1 MANTSNS
8 VSRIYFTIIYIRKK
22 SALKKLLFLLVITF
36 STAFVTNAQ
45 RLTEVT
51 FPPDTTTYVYP
62 KPKPFSFI
70 TKIPAT
76 FVGAARISFKKESLK
91 NWGIIAGSTAI
102 LLLVDQDIAHKVQQ
116 ASDHIGLDRTRIYR
130 DGISFNI
137 GKTNVDIYEPPGNLN
152 TAIYSIGE
160 GIPPLVLAGGLWGYG
175 LAKKDYRAI
184 STASQIVQATT
195 AAGIMTQILKRT
207 TGRESP
213 FRATKPGGAWRPF
226 PKPSVY
232 QNNVPMYDAFP
243 SGHMGTLAATYVVI
257 TENYPEKRWI
267 RPVGISIMS
276 LVGLAMINND
286 VHWAS
291 DYPLA
296 IGMGYAFGKATVGL
310 NRFVK
315 GEPMFKKKRAVR
327 E

>member
-1 MANTSNS
+1 
-8 VSRIYFTIIYIRKK
+8 V
-22 SALKKLLFLLVITF
+22 KKLVSLFVITF
-36 STAFVTNAQ
+36 SLAIVTSAQ
-45 RLTEVT
+45 RYDTLVYRDSTRFNRMQVYPIE
-51 FPPDTTTYVYP
+51 DTTFIYP
-62 KPKPFSFI
+62 RPKLSFI

-76 FVGAARISFKKESLK
+76 FAGAARISFKKESLK

-102 LLLVDQDIAHKVQQ
+102 LIILDDEIARAVQQ
-116 ASDHIGLDRTRIYR
+116 ASRYIGLDNTRIYH
-130 DGISFNI
+130 DGLSFNI
-137 GKTNVDIYEPPGNLN
+137 GSLELDVYEPPGNLN

-160 GIPPLVLAGGLWGYG
+160 GIPPLLISAGLWGYG
-175 LAKKDYRAI
+175 LAKKDNRAI

-195 AAGIMTQILKRT
+195 AAGFMTQFFKRT

-213 FRATKPGGAWRPF
+213 FRATTPTGRWRPF

-243 SGHMGTLAATYVVI
+243 SGHMGTLAATYVVL
-257 TENYPEKRWI
+257 TENYPEKKWI

-276 LVGLAMINND
+276 LVGLAMINNS

-296 IGMGYAFGKATVGL
+296 IGMGYAFGKATVHL

-315 GEPMFKKKRAVR
+315 GEPLVKRKRKK
-327 E
+327 

>member
-1 MANTSNS
+1 M
-8 VSRIYFTIIYIRKK
+8 
-22 SALKKLLFLLVITF
+22 KKLVFSFLITL
-36 STAFVTNAQ
+36 SAAIVTTAQ
-45 RLTEVT
+45 RYDTLVRRDSTRFTRMQVYEID
-51 FPPDTTTYVYP
+51 DTTFIYP
-62 KPKPFSFI
+62 KPRPFSFI

-76 FVGAARISFKKESLK
+76 YVGAARIAFKKESLK

-102 LLLVDQDIAHKVQQ
+102 LILLDDEIAKKVQQ
-116 ASDHIGLDRTRIYR
+116 ASRHIGLDATRIYHK
-130 DGISFNI
+130 GLSFNI
-137 GKTNVDIYEPPGNLN
+137 GSTELDIYEPPGNLN

-160 GIPPLVLAGGLWGYG
+160 GIPPLLLGAGLWGFG

-195 AAGIMTQILKRT
+195 AAGFMTQFFKRT

-213 FRATKPGGAWRPF
+213 FRATRPGGAWRPF

-232 QNNVPMYDAFP
+232 QKNVPMYDAFP

-267 RPVGISIMS
+267 KPVGISIMT
-276 LVGLAMINND
+276 LVGLSMINND

-296 IGMGYAFGKATVGL
+296 VGMGYAFGKATVKL

-315 GEPMFKKKRAVR
+315 GEPLFRKRR
-327 E
+327 NIE

>member
-1 MANTSNS
+1 
-8 VSRIYFTIIYIRKK
+8 V
-22 SALKKLLFLLVITF
+22 KKLVFLIVIT
-36 STAFVTNAQ
+36 SSIAFATTAQ
-45 RLTEVT
+45 RY
-51 FPPDTTTYVYP
+51 DTLVYRDSVRFTRMQVYPVEGTTYIYP
-62 KPKPFSFI
+62 RPKFAFI

-76 FVGAARISFKKESLK
+76 FAGAARISFKKESLK
-91 NWGIIAGSTAI
+91 NWAVIAGSTAV
-102 LLLVDQDIAHKVQQ
+102 LLLLDDDIAKKVQQ
-116 ASDHIGLDRTRIYR
+116 ASRYIGLDNTRIYR
-130 DGISFNI
+130 DGLALRI
-137 GKTNVDIYEPPGNLN
+137 GSTELDIYEPPGNLN

-160 GIPPLVLAGGLWGYG
+160 GVPPLLLSAGMWGYG
-175 LAKKDYRAI
+175 LIKKDNRAI

-195 AAGIMTQILKRT
+195 AAGFMTQFFKRT

-226 PKPSVY
+226 PRPSVY
-232 QNNVPMYDAFP
+232 QKNVPMYDAFP
-243 SGHMGTLAATYVVI
+243 SGHMGTMVATYVVL

-267 RPVGISIMS
+267 RPVGISLMS

-296 IGMGYAFGKATVGL
+296 VGMGYAFGKATVKL

-315 GEPMFKKKRAVR
+315 GEPMFRKKLRTR
-327 E
+327 N

>member
-1 MANTSNS
+1 
-8 VSRIYFTIIYIRKK
+8 V
-22 SALKKLLFLLVITF
+22 KKLLFLTVITSF
-36 STAFVTNAQ
+36 IIVGAKAQ
-45 RLTEVT
+45 RYDTIV
-51 FPPDTTTYVYP
+51 FPNDTNTYIYP
-62 KPKPFSFI
+62 KPRPFSFV
-70 TKIPAT
+70 TKIPLT
-76 FVGAARISFKKESLK
+76 FVDAARISFKKESLR

-102 LLLVDQDIAHKVQQ
+102 LLLIDQDIAQKVQQ
-116 ASDHIGLDRTRIYR
+116 GSDHIGLDRTRIYH

-137 GKTNVDIYEPPGNLN
+137 GRTNLDIYEPPGNLN

-160 GIPPLVLAGGLWGYG
+160 GIPPLLIAGGLWGYG
-175 LAKKDYRAI
+175 LTKKDNRAI

-195 AAGIMTQILKRT
+195 AAGIMTQIFKRT

-213 FRATKPGGAWRPF
+213 FRATRAGGAWRPF

-243 SGHMGTLAATYVVI
+243 SGHMGTLAATYVVL

-267 RPVGISIMS
+267 RPVGISVMS

-296 IGMGYAFGKATVGL
+296 IGMGYVFGKATVKL

-315 GEPMFKKKRAVR
+315 GEPLFKTRMKLRTKKY
-327 E
+327 